1 MYFRKLHVLR
11 ASSSGKG
18 MGHSAKR
25 QAQRAD
31 DAAPV
36 GAPTTTRDEHEPA
49 AAMNVEAA
57 GGLPAGDDAP
67 GGATGAEQLAPRRRR
82 RAKSE
87 AQVRKGL
94 ERLARKHYE
103 RFVLRCIAA
112 TKRLGSPRV
121 LFTVIRF
128 CGRLMQLIQG
138 DVSLRLRLR
147 EERDAWRDVHVVDGP
162 IRYHRLWRGSLM
174 ETTESD
180 RGAVVAGLA
189 AAPMRCV
196 AASSDGA
203 SASSLF
209 EDPEGMLA
217 VATMIPVGL
226 TLCGFRLRRRDWR
239 RGLHTSARCGTSGL
253 ARAVDGRYHGQTR
266 WRRRVR
272 REG

>member
-1 MYFRKLHVLR
+1 MLR
-11 ASSSGKG
+11 ASYSGKG

-103 RFVLRCIAA
+103 RFVFILC
-112 TKRLGSPRV
+112 
-121 LFTVIRF
+121 
-128 CGRLMQLIQG
+128 C
-138 DVSLRLRLR
+138 DVS
-147 EERDAWRDVHVVDGP
+147 
-162 IRYHRLWRGSLM
+162 
-174 ETTESD
+174 
-180 RGAVVAGLA
+180 
-189 AAPMRCV
+189 
-196 AASSDGA
+196 
-203 SASSLF
+203 
-209 EDPEGMLA
+209 
-217 VATMIPVGL
+217 
-226 TLCGFRLRRRDWR
+226 RRR
-239 RGLHTSARCGTSGL
+239 SAW
-253 ARAVDGRYHGQTR
+253 ARHVCSSR
-266 WRRRVR
+266 
-272 REG
+272 